1 LGIVEILMLGGGLA
15 QEPSPTA
22 FILPDV
28 DIPCILVMGSSL
40 PIPVSLLVAGDV
52 DDRAK

>member
-1 LGIVEILMLGGGLA
+1 MVDILMLGGGLA

-22 FILPDV
+22 AILPDV
-28 DIPCILVMGSSL
+28 DIPLILVLGSSL

-52 DDRAK
+52 DDRAR